1 MKLVDALNEAG
12 YGTRIED
19 NGKHWTLETEY
30 YVIIYEDEA
39 MKYNIGDILAD
50 DEGNSGI
57 VCIKWDDGDICTFEN
72 DAAHPN
78 PIIVIDAV

>member
-12 YGTRIED
+12 YGIRIED

-57 VCIKWDDGDICTFEN
+57 VCIKWDDGDICTIEN